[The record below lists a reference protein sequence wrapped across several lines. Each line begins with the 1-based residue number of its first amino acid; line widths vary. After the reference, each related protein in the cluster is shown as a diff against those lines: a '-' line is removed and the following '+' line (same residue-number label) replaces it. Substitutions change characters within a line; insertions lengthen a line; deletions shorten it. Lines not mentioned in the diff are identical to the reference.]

1 MSSIEETI
9 LTSSKTIAV
18 VGLSANPERP
28 SNDVAGYLL
37 EQGYEIIPVN
47 PKESQILGQKAYPNL
62 SSIPQKV
69 DVVQI
74 FRKPEDVPP
83 IINEAIK
90 IKAKAV
96 WMQEGIINEQAAAS
110 AKDAGL
116 MVVMNKCMFK
126 EHQKLI
132 GE

>member
-116 MVVMNKCMFK
+116 MVAMNKCMFK